1 MKLLYLPSEY
11 AQQRQREKRRYVYP
25 VRMAMEATYYKNLG
39 HDVSWCSDTKISR
52 LLNLHASSWNHPPKI
67 ITTHE
72 GVPFHKLPSP
82 DRVLTDAFN
91 PIYQNNGNFKYLPGT
106 YTMASSGCWWGKC
119 EFCVEKTQSVYTRP
133 VDEVVDEI
141 DVCQKLG
148 FREVFD
154 DSATFPIGS
163 WLTEFC
169 YKVKRVKGI
178 RLGCNMRM
186 VDVDYKMMRDA
197 GFRMVLFG
205 LESASPYTQYR
216 INKGLADDA
225 EKYIVKAAKA
235 GLEPHIAVMFGY
247 PWETD
252 EYSIETLKKV
262 HWLLRKGYAK
272 TAQASFY
279 TVKGEK
285 SDESQRKY
293 VNQIYRAAFYPDF
306 WINKL
311 KDIKNVDDIK
321 YLWRSIKEGISCIK

>member
-1 MKLLYLPSEY
+1 MRLLYLPSEY

-25 VRMAMEATYYKNLG
+25 VRMAMEATYHQNLG
-39 HDVSWCSDTKISR
+39 HDVMWCSDPKISS
-52 LLNLHASSWNHPPKI
+52 LLIPSASGWKQPARV

-72 GVPFHKLPSP
+72 GIPFHKLPRP
-82 DRVLTDAFN
+82 DRILTDAFN

-119 EFCVEKTQSVYTRP
+119 EFCIEKTQSVYTRP
-133 VDEVVDEI
+133 VEEVVDEI
-141 DVCQKLG
+141 DICQRLG

-169 YKVKRVKGI
+169 YKVKRVKGV
-178 RLGCNMRM
+178 RLGCNMRL
-186 VDVDYKMMRDA
+186 VNVDYKMMRDA

-205 LESASPYTQYR
+205 LESASTYTRYK
-216 INKGLADDA
+216 INKCVVEDA

-235 GLEPHIAVMFGY
+235 GLEPHVAVMFGY

-252 EYSIETLKKV
+252 EYSIETLKLV

-279 TVKGEK
+279 TVKGETANA
-285 SDESQRKY
+285 SQRKY
-293 VNQIYRAAFYPDF
+293 VDQIYRAAFYPDF
-306 WINKL
+306 WFNKL
-311 KDIKNVDDIK
+311 RDIRNVDDIK
-321 YLWRSIKEGISCIK
+321 YLWRSIKEGVSCTK